1 MTRFYPYVLACL
13 GLLLASGFY
22 LYVWPLMPYV
32 FIELQAWQRDLT
44 RSISQLLSLAHEH
57 PLKALFYVSAASIS
71 YGFLHAIGPGHGK
84 VIMVSYLST
93 HPTKVKT
100 SLILSISA
108 ALLQALVA
116 IVLVSAL
123 LFVLETSMREV
134 NSKASY
140 LIDASFVA
148 MILLGLH
155 LAWKSIRDFL
165 KQKANAKAHNH
176 EHSHEHNHSHDHSHD
191 EHSHEHS
198 HSHSQ
203 DHDHSHEHSHSHE
216 HACGCGHKHHASP
229 DDIDQAKNLKD
240 YLGIVL
246 SIGIRPCSGAL
257 LVLIF
262 AKSLGIYWLGMIGA
276 IAMGMGTGAA
286 ISFLAFVSIKGGAL
300 LRRFLKPASQGS
312 HWRELILKL
321 GAASFICVMGVI
333 MMQGTSLLFSP
344 VL

>member
-1 MTRFYPYVLACL
+1 MTRFYPYGLACIS
-13 GLLLASGFY
+13 LLLASGFY

-32 FIELQAWQRDLT
+32 FIELQTWQRELT
-44 RSISQLLSLAHEH
+44 HSISQLLSLAHEY

-134 NSKASY
+134 NARASY

-165 KQKANAKAHNH
+165 KQNIKQKANDKA
-176 EHSHEHNHSHDHSHD
+176 HSHEHDHSHD
-191 EHSHEHS
+191 YGHSQDE

-203 DHDHSHEHSHSHE
+203 DHDHSHD
-216 HACGCGHKHHASP
+216 HACGCSHKHHASP
-229 DDIDQAKNLKD
+229 ADIDEAKNLKD
-240 YLGIVL
+240 YIGIVF
-246 SIGIRPCSGAL
+246 SIGVRPCSGAL

-276 IAMGMGTGAA
+276 IAMGVGTGAA
-286 ISFLAFVSIKGGAL
+286 ISLLAFVSIKGAAW
-300 LRRFLKPASQGS
+300 LRRFIKPASQGS
-312 HWRELILKL
+312 QWRELFLRL

>member
-1 MTRFYPYVLACL
+1 MTRLYPYGLACI

-22 LYVWPLMPYV
+22 LYVWPVLPYV
-32 FIELQAWQRDLT
+32 FIELQALQRELT
-44 RSISQLLSLAHEH
+44 RSISQLLSLAHEY

-134 NSKASY
+134 NAKASY

-165 KQKANAKAHNH
+165 KQKADAK
-176 EHSHEHNHSHDHSHD
+176 SHSHDHSHD
-191 EHSHEHS
+191 H
-198 HSHSQ
+198 
-203 DHDHSHEHSHSHE
+203 DHDHSHSHDHDHDHDQGHKNVHE

-229 DDIDQAKNLKD
+229 ADIEQAKNLKD
-240 YLGIVL
+240 YIGIVF
-246 SIGIRPCSGAL
+246 SIGVRPCSGAL

-262 AKSLGIYWLGMIGA
+262 AKSLGLYWLGMVGA
-276 IAMGMGTGAA
+276 IAMGVGTGAA
-286 ISFLAFVSIKGGAL
+286 ISLLAFVSIKGAAW
-300 LRRFLKPASQGS
+300 LRRFIKPASQGS
-312 HWRELILKL
+312 QWRELFLRL

>member
-1 MTRFYPYVLACL
+1 MTRLYPYGLACI

-22 LYVWPLMPYV
+22 LYVWPVLPYV
-32 FIELQAWQRDLT
+32 FIELQALQRELT
-44 RSISQLLSLAHEH
+44 RSISQLLSLAHEY

-134 NSKASY
+134 NAKASY

-165 KQKANAKAHNH
+165 KQNIKQKANDKA
-176 EHSHEHNHSHDHSHD
+176 HSHEHDHSHSHDHDHG
-191 EHSHEHS
+191 HENV
-198 HSHSQ
+198 
-203 DHDHSHEHSHSHE
+203 HE
-216 HACGCGHKHHASP
+216 HACGCSHKHHASP
-229 DDIDQAKNLKD
+229 ADIDEAKNLKD
-240 YLGIVL
+240 YIGIVL

-262 AKSLGIYWLGMIGA
+262 AKSLGIYWLGMVGA

-286 ISFLAFVSIKGGAL
+286 ISFLAVVSIKGGAL
-300 LRRFLKPASQGS
+300 LRRFLKPASKGS

-321 GAASFICVMGVI
+321 GAASFICFMGVI

>member
-1 MTRFYPYVLACL
+1 MIRLYLYGLT
-13 GLLLASGFY
+13 LLLLVSIGY
-22 LYVWPLMPYV
+22 LFLWPILPYL
-32 FIELQAWQRDLT
+32 FLELQTWQRDLT
-44 RSISQLLSLAHEH
+44 RSISQMLSLAHEQ
-57 PLKALFYVSAASIS
+57 PLNALLSVSAASMS

-93 HPTKVKT
+93 HPTKMKT
-100 SLILSISA
+100 SLLLSISA

-116 IVLVSAL
+116 IVLVTTL
-123 LFVLETSMREV
+123 LFVLETSMREI
-134 NSKASY
+134 NAKASY

-155 LAWKSIRDFL
+155 LAWKSIRNFI
-165 KQKANAKAHNH
+165 KQKSEVKMHH
-176 EHSHEHNHSHDHSHD
+176 
-191 EHSHEHS
+191 
-198 HSHSQ
+198 
-203 DHDHSHEHSHSHE
+203 

-229 DDIDQAKNLKD
+229 ADIDQAKNLKD
-240 YLGIVL
+240 YIGIVF

-262 AKSLGIYWLGMIGA
+262 AKSLGFYWLGMIGA

-286 ISFLAFVSIKGGAL
+286 ISLLAFVSLKGGAWL
-300 LRRFLKPASQGS
+300 SRFIKPASQGS
-312 HWRELILKL
+312 QWRELLLRL

-333 MMQGTSLLFSP
+333 MMQGTKLLFSP

>member
-1 MTRFYPYVLACL
+1 MARSYLYGLA
-13 GLLLASGFY
+13 LLLLICVLLAFF
-22 LYVWPLMPYV
+22 WPVLPSL
-32 FIELQAWQRDLT
+32 FIELQTWQRQLS
-44 RSISQLLSLAHEH
+44 RSISQLLSLAHEY

-134 NSKASY
+134 NAKASY
-140 LIDASFVA
+140 LIDVSFVA

-165 KQKANAKAHNH
+165 KQDTKQKADVKAHH
-176 EHSHEHNHSHDHSHD
+176 HNHDRED
-191 EHSHEHS
+191 EHL
-198 HSHSQ
+198 
-203 DHDHSHEHSHSHE
+203 
-216 HACGCGHKHHASP
+216 CGCGHKHHASP
-229 DDIDQAKNLKD
+229 ADIEQAKNLKD
-240 YLGIVL
+240 YIGIVL
-246 SIGIRPCSGAL
+246 SIGVRPCSGAL

-262 AKSLGIYWLGMIGA
+262 AKSLGLYWLGMVGA
-276 IAMGMGTGAA
+276 IAMGVGTGAA
-286 ISFLAFVSIKGGAL
+286 ISLLAFVSIKGAAW
-300 LRRFLKPASQGS
+300 LRRFIKPTSQGS
-312 HWRELILKL
+312 QWRELLLRL

>member
-22 LYVWPLMPYV
+22 LYVWPLLPYV

-44 RSISQLLSLAHEH
+44 RSISQLLGLAHEH

-100 SLILSISA
+100 SLMLSISA

-165 KQKANAKAHNH
+165 KQKANAKVHNH
-176 EHSHEHNHSHDHSHD
+176 EHSHDHSHD
-191 EHSHEHS
+191 EHSHSHEHSHDEHS
-198 HSHSQ
+198 HSH
-203 DHDHSHEHSHSHE
+203 D

-300 LRRFLKPASQGS
+300 LRRFLKPTSKAS